1 MPECVDSNFLGS
13 RGVHLDSVLA
23 SWEKAVKEIKNAKK
37 NNDNCFMGGLFGAV
51 I

>member
-1 MPECVDSNFLGS
+1 VDSNFLGS

-23 SWEKAVKEIKNAKK
+23 SWEKAPKAIKNAKK
-37 NNDNCFMGGLFGAV
+37 SRDNCFIGGLFGAV